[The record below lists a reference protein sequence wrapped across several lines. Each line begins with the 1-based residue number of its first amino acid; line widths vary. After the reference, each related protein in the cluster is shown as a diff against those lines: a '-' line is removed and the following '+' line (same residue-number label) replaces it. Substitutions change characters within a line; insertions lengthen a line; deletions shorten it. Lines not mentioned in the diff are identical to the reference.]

1 MCQVKQLNYF
11 KTLFFMAWALQ
22 AFIPHVH
29 AFDTAGNGNFS
40 ITLGISEDSA
50 GWCLIQRWSYCI
62 EQHDP

>member
-1 MCQVKQLNYF
+1 MKNPY
-11 KTLFFMAWALQ
+11 
-22 AFIPHVH
+22 
-29 AFDTAGNGNFS
+29 NSSNSRNFS